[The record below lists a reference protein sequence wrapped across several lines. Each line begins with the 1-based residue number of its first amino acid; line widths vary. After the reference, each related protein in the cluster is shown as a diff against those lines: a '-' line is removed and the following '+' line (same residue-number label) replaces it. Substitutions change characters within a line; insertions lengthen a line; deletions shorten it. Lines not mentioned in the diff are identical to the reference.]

1 MTANRAAQFLL
12 AGADGIRVGSAI
24 MHASDPKEATRMF
37 AKVWE
42 AIRQA
47 P

>member
-1 MTANRAAQFLL
+1 RASQFLL

-24 MHASDPKEATRMF
+24 MHASDPKEATRIF
-37 AKVWE
+37 ASLWE
-42 AIRQA
+42 ETRQA